1 MGWKVSG
8 WGEVG
13 GGWEY
18 QNPTLQQRL
27 QRWWGWPKGWRPRRR
42 NWRWSVRQGGRSW
55 GAGGDE
61 GMVVKIVSGSQ
72 ICIHQGRKSAMSKA
86 DKIRN
91 CGISILVK
99 DREVTTETEKWKGG
113 NVALG
118 RGLGLQRVE
127 QRSICTHPK
136 SPSTPV
142 DFLKDDMYVLS
153 DRNKYVEQIN
163 VMKSPHSTST
173 IFYSFREV

>member
-1 MGWKVSG
+1 
-8 WGEVG
+8 
-13 GGWEY
+13 
-18 QNPTLQQRL
+18 
-27 QRWWGWPKGWRPRRR
+27 
-42 NWRWSVRQGGRSW
+42 
-55 GAGGDE
+55 
-61 GMVVKIVSGSQ
+61 
-72 ICIHQGRKSAMSKA
+72 MSKA

-127 QRSICTHPK
+127 QRSIFTRPK
-136 SPSTPV
+136 SPSTPA
-142 DFLKDDMYVLS
+142 DFLKDDVCVLS
-153 DRNKYVEQIN
+153 DGNKYVEQIN